1 LASTAAFA
9 DYLNAAA
16 STMGAGTAANFAW
29 FQYGG
34 NTYIV
39 DDTTTTGAFVNG
51 ADTIVQL
58 TGLVTVD
65 GFTGAAN
72 GGGTFVLV

>member
-1 LASTAAFA
+1 MAT
-9 DYLNAAA
+9 
-16 STMGAGTAANFAW
+16 TANFAW

-39 DDTTTTGAFVNG
+39 DDTSITGAFVNG
-51 ADTIVQL
+51 EDTIVQL

-65 GFTGAAN
+65 GFTGAVS
-72 GGGTFVLV
+72 GGGSFLLA